1 MKYNQFVRFLCSI
14 PVVLVFIYFIPFL
27 GICLLFMR
35 CFVYNNK
42 KTTPIILI
50 SVAAIILIPK
60 GLNSIFDLAHLD
72 KESISYFNDVIN
84 SDLYNSR
91 FINYSKTLFT
101 VGIIY
106 LILSLML
113 KALFNKVGSRVSNGI
128 RNYINESEKREAEI
142 SQKNDLLMK
151 EKREIAK
158 NTHVV
163 HCPNCGSDNMI
174 TEQTGTCKFC
184 RRKIEYKG

>member
-72 KESISYFNDVIN
+72 KESVPYFNDVIN

-142 SQKNDLLMK
+142 SQKNDMEIK
-151 EKREIAK
+151 IKQEKAK
-158 NTHVV
+158 NTSYVK
-163 HCPNCGSDNMI
+163 CPNCGSDNLL
-174 TEQTGTCKFC
+174 EEKYGTCKYC
-184 RRKIEYKG
+184 RSKLVNKN

>member
-72 KESISYFNDVIN
+72 KESIPYFNDVIN

-128 RNYINESEKREAEI
+128 RDYINESEKREAEI
-142 SQKNDLLMK
+142 SQKNDMEIK
-151 EKREIAK
+151 IKQEKVK
-158 NTHVV
+158 NTSYVK
-163 HCPNCGSDNMI
+163 CPNCGSDNLL
-174 TEQTGTCKFC
+174 EEKYGTCKYC
-184 RRKIEYKG
+184 RSKLVNKN